1 MLLRFMAQELSGKA
15 AQGRFS
21 REYVD
26 SLVCDP
32 VPLHREEP
40 SVSPQ
45 DEVTAPFAVPRE
57 SSLMVVPSQSSA
69 DVARKRL
76 GVKASPVKPKR
87 RRTLLWVGVAGT
99 ILLIGGA
106 TSVYMRPMWIS
117 SMVPGLSGIFP
128 ARADFAHPVAPVTKP
143 HPWVNPASIAYEKA
157 KAEASIPPVTSTR
170 SAGVPPVVATARSS
184 RVLAPV
190 FTPPTARDKSAP
202 TQSSVL
208 SPVESAPAGGTTAVG
223 TPAVGT
229 PAVGTPAVGT
239 PVGGRGAVRGKHAAR
254 KAAARKASTSKAA
267 ARRAEKS
274 FVGPSAVAKPRP
286 PAPAATPYVAPHPV
300 WHPVS
305 PPKGT
310 EKPRLSK
317 SAVRTLDAVF

>member
-1 MLLRFMAQELSGKA
+1 MLLRFMAQDLSGKA
-15 AQGRFS
+15 SQGRFS

-40 SVSPQ
+40 SISPQ

-57 SSLMVVPSQSSA
+57 PSLMVVPSQSSA

-76 GVKASPVKPKR
+76 GVKASPVKPGR
-87 RRTLLWVGVAGT
+87 RRTVLWVGIAGMV
-99 ILLIGGA
+99 LLIGGA

-128 ARADFAHPVAPVTKP
+128 ARVDFARPVAPVTKP
-143 HPWVNPASIAYEKA
+143 HPWVNPASIAYTKA
-157 KAEASIPPVTSTR
+157 KAEASIPPVTSSRT
-170 SAGVPPVVATARSS
+170 AAVPPVVATAHSS
-184 RVLAPV
+184 RGLAPV
-190 FTPPTARDKSAP
+190 FAPPTARDKSAP

-208 SPVESAPAGGTTAVG
+208 SPVESAPAGGTT
-223 TPAVGT
+223 
-229 PAVGTPAVGT
+229 AVGTPAVGT

-274 FVGPSAVAKPRP
+274 FVGPSAVAQPRP

-300 WHPVS
+300 WHPAS